1 MALSNPP
8 RRPARPGLDSL
19 GANPW
24 FAALPQ
30 AERELLLA
38 HAERQRL
45 PPGVLLF
52 RQGDPVQV
60 AGSGFFCLVDGLIKV
75 SSLRRD
81 GREAILAVLE
91 PGNWF
96 GEISLL
102 DGLPRTH
109 DATALTAIDVLV
121 VPPEAFAAQMQR
133 LAFAQAIA
141 VLLAARMRGLS
152 GLMEDATLRGLRGR
166 VAHWLLTLARGDATQ
181 SLDVRATVRLPQEA
195 LAMMLGITRQTLS
208 RELAALARDG
218 VLRLGYR
225 RIEIL
230 SVDGLQA
237 LADGA

>member
-1 MALSNPP
+1 MNPALP
-8 RRPARPGLDSL
+8 RLWSDALD
-19 GANPW
+19 ANPW
-24 FAALPQ
+24 FAALPA
-30 AERELLLA
+30 AERRALLA
-38 HAERQRL
+38 EAEVLRL
-45 PPGVLLF
+45 PAGAMLS
-52 RQGDPVQV
+52 RQGDPALA
-60 AGSGFFCLVDGLIKV
+60 AGGGFYALAQGLIKV
-75 SSLRRD
+75 STLRQD

-102 DGLPRTH
+102 DGSPRTH
-109 DATALTAIDVLV
+109 DATALTALDVLV
-121 VPPEAFAAQMQR
+121 VPPAAFARLMQG
-133 LAFAQAIA
+133 LVFAQAMA
-141 VLLAARMRGLS
+141 RLLAARVRGLY
-152 GLMEDATLRGLRGR
+152 GLMEDTTLRGLRAR
-166 VAHWLLTLARGDATQ
+166 VAHRLLTLARGDATQ

-237 LADGA
+237 LADGV

>member
-1 MALSNPP
+1 MRLNCQKPDTS
-8 RRPARPGLDSL
+8 R
-19 GANPW
+19 ANPHPYFHLHDGFVESTLQPVRAW
-24 FAALPQ
+24 TAWGGNPRFAVLPQ
-30 AERELLLA
+30 AERDLLPT
-38 HAERQRL
+38 HVERQRL

-102 DGLPRTH
+102 DGSPRTH

-133 LAFAQAIA
+133 LAFA
-141 VLLAARMRGLS
+141 
-152 GLMEDATLRGLRGR
+152 
-166 VAHWLLTLARGDATQ
+166 
-181 SLDVRATVRLPQEA
+181 
-195 LAMMLGITRQTLS
+195 
-208 RELAALARDG
+208 
-218 VLRLGYR
+218 
-225 RIEIL
+225 
-230 SVDGLQA
+230 
-237 LADGA
+237 

>member
-1 MALSNPP
+1 MNPAHP
-8 RRPARPGLDSL
+8 PWPDAFL
-19 GANPW
+19 ANPW
-24 FAALPQ
+24 FAGLP
-30 AERELLLA
+30 L
-38 HAERQRL
+38 AERQALLAVAERVRL
-45 PPGVLLF
+45 PPGAMLF
-52 RQGDPVQV
+52 RKGDAALAAGGGFYGLVQGV
-60 AGSGFFCLVDGLIKV
+60 IKA
-75 SSLRRD
+75 STLRQD

-102 DGLPRTH
+102 DGSPRTH

-166 VAHWLLTLARGDATQ
+166 VAHRLLTLARGDATQ

>member
-1 MALSNPP
+1 
-8 RRPARPGLDSL
+8 
-19 GANPW
+19 
-24 FAALPQ
+24 
-30 AERELLLA
+30 
-38 HAERQRL
+38 
-45 PPGVLLF
+45 
-52 RQGDPVQV
+52 
-60 AGSGFFCLVDGLIKV
+60 
-75 SSLRRD
+75 
-81 GREAILAVLE
+81 
-91 PGNWF
+91 
-96 GEISLL
+96 
-102 DGLPRTH
+102 
-109 DATALTAIDVLV
+109 

-152 GLMEDATLRGLRGR
+152 GLMEDATLRGPRGR
-166 VAHWLLTLARGDATQ
+166 VAHRLLTLARGDATQ